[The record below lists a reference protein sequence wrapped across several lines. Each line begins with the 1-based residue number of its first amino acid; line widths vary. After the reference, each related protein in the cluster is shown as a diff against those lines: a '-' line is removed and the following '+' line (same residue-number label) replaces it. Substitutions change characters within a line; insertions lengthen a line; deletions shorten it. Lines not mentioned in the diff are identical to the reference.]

1 MGSGKEGDEL
11 TDAATQWL
19 IALDSGRAD
28 RDEFEAWR
36 RADPRH
42 AAAFAQILATWE
54 STASLRASTLR
65 PDDPAMDAASVEAAP
80 RVTRRRLLA
89 GGGFALLAAGGLTGT
104 LLWRRPDSI
113 ATAVGERR
121 TLRLPDGST
130 AELNT
135 DTLLSWDFDRRR
147 SVWLQRGEVALSVA
161 GRSASPFLLH
171 AGDLRASLDAGR
183 YNSRL
188 YADGPEL
195 IAFNG
200 GAEIRRGNAA
210 PLRLAPM
217 HALSDRGEGVRS
229 AAVSQSDADATA
241 AWRRG
246 EIVFN
251 GMSLDSAVSEFNR
264 YLDHKLVIGD
274 PGIAQIRLGGRF
286 FVDDPDSFLRSLR
299 EGFDIQASPE
309 ADTIVLRA
317 A

>member
-11 TDAATQWL
+11 NDAAARWL

-28 RDEFEAWR
+28 RDEFETWR
-36 RADPRH
+36 RADPRN
-42 AAAFAQILATWE
+42 AAAFAQVLATWE
-54 STASLRASTLR
+54 STASLRASAMR
-65 PDDPAMDAASVEAAP
+65 PDAALPDTTPDAAQL
-80 RVTRRRLLA
+80 RMTRRRLVA
-89 GGGFALLAAGGLTGT
+89 GGGMALLVAGGLTGT
-104 LLWRRPDSI
+104 LLLRRPESI

-147 SVWLQRGEVALSVA
+147 SVWLERGEVALSVA
-161 GRSASPFLLH
+161 GRGVAPFLLH
-171 AGDLRASLDAGR
+171 AGDLQARLDAGR

-188 YADGPEL
+188 YLDGPEL

-200 GAEIRRGNAA
+200 DAEIRRGDAA
-210 PLRLAPM
+210 PVRLAPM
-217 HALSDRGEGVRS
+217 QALSDRSDGVRR
-229 AAVSQSDADATA
+229 AVVSPSDADATA

-274 PGIAQIRLGGRF
+274 PGIARIRLGGRF